1 MQLKRWYGAIDVH
14 SGGQPLRIITGGL
27 PPLAGATLLE
37 KGESFREHYDMA
49 RRLLLAE
56 PRGHYGMTGAVVT
69 APMTEGAK
77 LGLLFLNQQGQEA
90 ISGTGIFGVMTAWL
104 ATGQL
109 SPEEA
114 AAGLRVDCPAGSVK
128 AMVKAGKDQDI
139 DSVTVQ
145 SVPSLA
151 YAGPIMVCLQGSEVR
166 VDIAYSGEFYA
177 VVDISSLWRESD
189 DTVPL
194 AWLRE
199 WASTVRKEVEAR
211 HSLKHPLPGWK
222 GGVYGVFF
230 YRKATLL
237 ALAVPKRRTYRSTTV
252 FGGDGGQV
260 DRSPGGTGICAHLA
274 VLQKRGLLHPGEEVL
289 YRGISGGEA
298 NGSIT
303 AGTTA
308 YGCQAVLPQITGD
321 ACVLGFM
328 NFVLDPSDP
337 FAEGFTIY

>member
-1 MQLKRWYGAIDVH
+1 MQLRRWYGAIDIH
-14 SGGQPLRIITGGL
+14 AGGQPLRIITGGL
-27 PPLAGATLLE
+27 PPLTGDTLLE
-37 KGESFREHYDMA
+37 KGEDFRQHYDTT

-77 LGLLFLNQQGQEA
+77 LGLLFMNQQGQEA
-90 ISGTGIFGVMTAWL
+90 ISGTGIFGVVTAWL

-114 AAGLRVDCPAGSVK
+114 AVGLKIDCPAGSVRAIIK
-128 AMVKAGKDQDI
+128 STGDQEVG
-139 DSVTVQ
+139 SVIVQ

-151 YAGPIMVCLQGSEVR
+151 YAGPILVCLQGSEVR

-177 VVDISSLWRESD
+177 VVDISSIWSD
-189 DTVPL
+189 SSTVPL

-199 WASTVRKEVEAR
+199 WASTIRREVEAR

-222 GGVYGVFF
+222 DGIYGVFF
-230 YRKATLL
+230 YRKAVATIP
-237 ALAVPKRRTYRSTTV
+237 AVQKQRTYDSTSV
-252 FGGDGGQV
+252 FAGGQV
-260 DRSPGGTGICAHLA
+260 DRSPGGAGICAHLA

-289 YRGISGGEA
+289 YQGISGGEIY
-298 NGSIT
+298 GKIT

-308 YGCQAVLPQITGD
+308 YGCQAVLPQITGN
-321 ACVLGFM
+321 AYVLGFM

-337 FAEGFTIY
+337 FTEGFTLY